1 MHRHLRY
8 NRDLWPEVFDFG
20 TAHSIA
26 PLTPLSPLGDLVWV
40 WPVWPVWPGRGCV
53 GNPGDWRRN
62 SLACSKNCL
71 FLFAIFWYILIHFT
85 LSEFRFS
92 ISTSKRFCH
101 LLCPLVLFHSA
112 RGLNGAEILVLVSA
126 LGEACKFFANALD
139 SSSWNA
145 EKAIRNDWRDL
156 ERFRTVQKWLAFVE
170 TTVILP
176 PVFVGNVDTHEPDE
190 QQFEINCRDAKWKTY
205 MGHTGVYYVA
215 LFLGVL
221 VEKTICGIPFVL
233 SVPFCNGLRRQ
244 RNRIYNI

>member
-20 TAHSIA
+20 TAHSID

-156 ERFRTVQKWLAFVE
+156 ERFRTVHTKMACLCWDNSDL
-170 TTVILP
+170 TTSVCWQCWQARARRTAVWDKLQGCEMKDVHGSYWGLLCCSVSRSSSRKDNLWH
-176 PVFVGNVDTHEPDE
+176 PVCF
-190 QQFEINCRDAKWKTY
+190 ISS
-205 MGHTGVYYVA
+205 
-215 LFLGVL
+215 FL
-221 VEKTICGIPFVL
+221 
-233 SVPFCNGLRRQ
+233 Q
-244 RNRIYNI
+244 RS